1 MQLVMGFE
9 ASDRWTVDLL
19 KLLLKYANRAKRMPA
34 GIWTGDK
41 LDDDKLEVGFHFRH
55 HLDLARRGGGGR
67 VTGTGKHI
75 EEGLIWSKS
84 DGRVAPASLSR

>member
-1 MQLVMGFE
+1 MQLVMRSK

-19 KLLLKYANRAKRMPA
+19 NSLLKYANRVERRSAE
-34 GIWTGDK
+34 IWTGDK
-41 LDDDKLEVGFHFRH
+41 LDDDKLEVDFHFRH

-75 EEGLIWSKS
+75 EERLILSKS
-84 DGRVAPASLSR
+84 DGRVAPGSLSR